1 MLFKSARG
9 VAASVAAVFAAELL
23 VFVAVA
29 DRFGILATSLVLIL
43 ASAVGVRLLAHVA
56 STAVARSLQDLS
68 DAATGRPSTAPTADP
83 TAADRAL
90 QFAGALLVTFP
101 GLLTGA
107 IGSVLFVG
115 PVRRLLAPSLGSR
128 LTGLLPAGAVGGRSF
143 AYRRAHARDVVD
155 ATATVKDPARPPASS
170 ADRVQAQAHM
180 HELP

>member
-29 DRFGILATSLVLIL
+29 ARFGVLGASLISLLLSIFGMRYLVR
-43 ASAVGVRLLAHVA
+43 SAPG
-56 STAVARSLQDLS
+56 AVARSMQDIA
-68 DAATGRPSTAPTADP
+68 DVAVGRPSPGPATDQAV
-83 TAADRAL
+83 ADRAL
-90 QFAGALLVTFP
+90 LIVGALLLAFP
-101 GLLTGA
+101 GLVTGA
-107 IGSVLFVG
+107 FGAVLFVG

-128 LTGLLPAGAVGGRSF
+128 LSSLLPAGALDGRSF
-143 AYRRAHARDVVD
+143 QRRRDVVD

-170 ADRVQAQAHM
+170 ADRAQAQPHV

>member
-29 DRFGILATSLVLIL
+29 DRFGLLATSLVLIL

-56 STAVARSLQDLS
+56 STAFARSLQDLS
-68 DAATGRPSTAPTADP
+68 DAATGRPSTAP

-128 LTGLLPAGAVGGRSF
+128 LTGLLPAGAVGGHSF